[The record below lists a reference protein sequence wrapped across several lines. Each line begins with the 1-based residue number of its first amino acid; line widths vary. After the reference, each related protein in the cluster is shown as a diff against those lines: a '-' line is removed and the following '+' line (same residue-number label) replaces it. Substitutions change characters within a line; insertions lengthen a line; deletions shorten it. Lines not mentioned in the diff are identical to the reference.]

1 MIPEQDVKPTHAL
14 CVISLIL
21 TSVWLAWTVLVD
33 FFVVPSVFQNIPEV
47 FMAGNLGVV
56 LFSKLNHL
64 EFPIASILFALAYW
78 HTRKTG
84 TLKLV
89 ILTSFVTLG
98 IAAIYLFSLT
108 PKLASL
114 TAAWEYAEKVGTLG
128 PAGEDVQQLHQNYH
142 RTYVA
147 LDSVKLLLLLIQ
159 LTVLGVFLSRR
170 SR

>member
-56 LFSKLNHL
+56 LFGKLNHL
-64 EFPIASILFALAYW
+64 EFPIASIIFALACW
-78 HTRKTG
+78 HSRKTG

-98 IAAIYLFSLT
+98 IATIYLFSLT

-128 PAGEDVQQLHQNYH
+128 PHGEDVQQLHQNYH

-159 LTVLGVFLSRR
+159 MTVLGVFLSRR